1 LNRREL
7 ILGVEDLPS
16 KRSGGKRNGPE
27 QQLKSHPQKHCWRGS
42 RSSEWHPDTKYSA
55 GTCSCCVGE
64 DHLASPERIT
74 DQSVFIVHLGYTK
87 NDSLFGGL
95 MCNLPTAVL
104 DRSSNFYW
112 GELPMRCVRTC
123 SIVRSIRAAFC
134 SAAFLALTVLNLAAA
149 GGETVP
155 LASGQI
161 GDEPSALTTKATH
174 LIGVPNLKAKLKGV
188 LTLRDRTLV
197 FTSSEGSAS
206 IELANITAV
215 STDDERRELGGAAGK
230 IGRMLIPYGGGG
242 PVALVSQLKVGL
254 LTVEFHDEHH
264 AYHGAVFMLPFDAAI
279 RWQQALGSSS
289 PSLQDDLHGSWVCD
303 SPVPTPNTITVL
315 PVSASGMPVPAEYR
329 VLLYEQLLRRLHKD
343 GSSYAIYRGGE
354 QDPKAIC
361 SEFTLK
367 ITLTAF
373 KKGNGVVRAASGLV
387 GLFAGVTSL
396 ELNVRLTNN
405 KGEAVFER
413 NIKTSIRGDNES
425 LDLADIAAKSTLKK
439 VSMSNVL
446 QSPR

>member
-1 LNRREL
+1 MGNL
-7 ILGVEDLPS
+7 
-16 KRSGGKRNGPE
+16 
-27 QQLKSHPQKHCWRGS
+27 S
-42 RSSEWHPDTKYSA
+42 R
-55 GTCSCCVGE
+55 
-64 DHLASPERIT
+64 
-74 DQSVFIVHLGYTK
+74 
-87 NDSLFGGL
+87 
-95 MCNLPTAVL
+95 AVL
-104 DRSSNFYW
+104 DRSSNFSW
-112 GELPMRCVRTC
+112 GELLMRSVRTC
-123 SIVRSIRAAFC
+123 SIVRGIRFASF

-149 GGETVP
+149 GGETIS
-155 LASGQI
+155 LASRQI

-174 LIGVPNLKAKLKGV
+174 LIGLPNLKEKLNGV

-197 FTSSEGSAS
+197 FTSSEGIVS
-206 IELANITAV
+206 IDLANITSV

-242 PVALVSQLKVGL
+242 PVALVSQSKVGL

-264 AYHGAVFMLPFDAAI
+264 AYHGAVFMLPFDAAG

-303 SPVPTPNTITVL
+303 SPVPTPYTITVL
-315 PVSASGMPVPAEYR
+315 PVGTSGMPVPAEYR
-329 VLLYEQLLRRLHKD
+329 VLLYEQLLRRLHRD
-343 GSSYAIYRGGE
+343 GSSYPIYRGGE
-354 QDPKAIC
+354 QNPNAIC

-413 NIKTSIRGDNES
+413 KIKTSIRGDNES

-439 VSMSNVL
+439 VSMSKLL
-446 QSPR
+446 QSPK